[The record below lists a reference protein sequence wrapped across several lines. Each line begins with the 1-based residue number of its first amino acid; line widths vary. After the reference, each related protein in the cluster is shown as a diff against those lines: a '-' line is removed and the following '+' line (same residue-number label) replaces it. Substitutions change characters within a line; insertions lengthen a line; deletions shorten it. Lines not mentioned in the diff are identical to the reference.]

1 MRSLSYLIIGA
12 LFVMAKCSLFDE
24 LGTINLDSTFSHS
37 EDVSISEN
45 DPSTISEDFT
55 VSATTDSEINRYKDK
70 IKSYSVNSITLQILN
85 YEGVDGIT
93 MRGTLEFGNV
103 IVEINNLDL
112 SALDQSGEEME
123 LNIPMDDLAEVAQEL
138 EGGNDVS
145 GSIEGTVSDKPVSFT
160 LKLNFDVSLEAEV
173 LE

>member
-1 MRSLSYLIIGA
+1 M
-12 LFVMAKCSLFDE
+12 
-24 LGTINLDSTFSHS
+24 
-37 EDVSISEN
+37 
-45 DPSTISEDFT
+45 
-55 VSATTDSEINRYKDK
+55 SATTDSEINRYKDK

-85 YEGVDGIT
+85 YVGDDGIT
-93 MRGTLEFGNV
+93 LTGTLEFGNV

-160 LKLNFDVSLEAEV
+160 LKLNFDVSLEAQV